1 MRRREP
7 QDQERPVRVLVVDDS
22 ALVRQILSREL
33 EAAGGIEIVA
43 SAPDPYVARDRI
55 VELKPDVLTLDLEM
69 PRMDGI
75 TFLRKLMKHHPMPVV
90 VVSSLTPAGS
100 ELALEALE
108 AGAVDVIA
116 KPGPAYSVGDM
127 ASQLAELVR
136 AAATARVG
144 FKRTPVAKR
153 LSMAHTT
160 NKVVA
165 IGASIGGTRALHD
178 ILSVMPANGPGIVIA
193 QHMPEHFT
201 AAFATRLRQ
210 SCTMDVL
217 EARNGDGVVPGRA
230 LIAPG
235 NKHLVLRRDG
245 AHYYVEVRT
254 GPLVSGHRPSID
266 ILLKS
271 VARYAG
277 KNAVGIVLTGMGHD
291 GAAGM
296 KALADNG
303 APTLAQDEN
312 SSVVFGIAR
321 EAIRLGAVREVLPLE
336 SIAPRV
342 LRLVQE

>member
-1 MRRREP
+1 
-7 QDQERPVRVLVVDDS
+7 
-22 ALVRQILSREL
+22 
-33 EAAGGIEIVA
+33 
-43 SAPDPYVARDRI
+43 
-55 VELKPDVLTLDLEM
+55 
-69 PRMDGI
+69 
-75 TFLRKLMKHHPMPVV
+75 
-90 VVSSLTPAGS
+90 
-100 ELALEALE
+100 
-108 AGAVDVIA
+108 
-116 KPGPAYSVGDM
+116 
-127 ASQLAELVR
+127 
-136 AAATARVG
+136 
-144 FKRTPVAKR
+144 
-153 LSMAHTT
+153 MAHTT

-178 ILSVMPANGPGIVIA
+178 ILSVMPANGPGIVVA

-201 AAFATRLRQ
+201 AAFANRLRE
-210 SCTMDVL
+210 SCAMDVC

-271 VARYAG
+271 VAHYAG
-277 KNAVGIVLTGMGHD
+277 RNAIGIVLTGMGHD
-291 GAAGM
+291 GAAGL
-296 KALADNG
+296 KALADAG